1 MPAFSLSRT
10 DFTSTETS
18 IKFST
23 PPAVSGASVVAGNS
37 NIYAKIPPHTPKV
50 DGECFEDK
58 ERFRRSMGPSPSPHY
73 STRASDISTTNFAEI
88 FAGGPMN
95 NVGTGRGQQT
105 TEWTITAGN
114 WLNKFAGTS
123 KVTPT
128 LPPRSQPSVLARMHS
143 ATSAA
148 NDTNNTETDDVAPGE
163 WIQPIGLSKKPSV
176 KPKIGIT
183 AELAPLLFQPPP
195 TPIVRSMVESVSGS
209 VAGSAHQWTKVVVN
223 QSNNT
228 YPKPI
233 LPGPGSS
240 VDRTTSDVIRPS
252 SKIAKTCST
261 RAKAE
266 ARENARAKEKEKV
279 IMEWRERGFTEI
291 GRIGEMGASD
301 LDRKQFGEQVQRR
314 SNPVVFR
321 RDSSESGEDEPE
333 NFGENRRTLREGGL
347 FASPPV
353 GSSVFPRIVV

>member
-10 DFTSTETS
+10 GSTSTETS
-18 IKFST
+18 IKFSIS
-23 PPAVSGASVVAGNS
+23 PAVSGASVVARNS
-37 NIYAKIPPHTPKV
+37 NIHAKIPPHTPKV

-58 ERFRRSMGPSPSPHY
+58 ERFRRSTGPSPSPHH
-73 STRASDISTTNFAEI
+73 TARASDISTANFAEV
-88 FAGGPMN
+88 FAGGLMS

-123 KVTPT
+123 KTTPA

-143 ATSAA
+143 ATSVV
-148 NDTNNTETDDVAPGE
+148 NDTSNTETDGVAPGE
-163 WIQPIGLSKKPSV
+163 WIQPMGLSKKPPV

-195 TPIVRSMVESVSGS
+195 TPIVRSMVESVAGS
-209 VAGSAHQWTKVVVN
+209 VAGSAHQWTKVVAN
-223 QSNNT
+223 QSNNP

-233 LPGPGSS
+233 LPGTGAS
-240 VDRTTSDVIRPS
+240 VDRTVSDAVRP
-252 SKIAKTCST
+252 SKIAKPSST
-261 RAKAE
+261 RTKAE
-266 ARENARAKEKEKV
+266 ARENARAQEKEKV

-291 GRIGEMGASD
+291 GRMGEMEPPA
-301 LDRKQFGEQVQRR
+301 LDRKQFGEQVQKR
-314 SNPVVFR
+314 SNTVVFR

-333 NFGENRRTLREGGL
+333 SFGEKKRTSLREGGL

-353 GSSVFPRIVV
+353 GSSVCPGIVV